1 MILNRSLRLIPLLL
15 SRPLKSSPFRLPL
28 RLRPFSSASSPMKKN
43 GSSKSSPFEFNKR
56 RADGFDE
63 TGKAKK
69 NLERKT
75 RKLNPNTTAYAQL
88 GPWNGNGYARYI
100 LLCSTLL

>member
-1 MILNRSLRLIPLLL
+1 MEKN
-15 SRPLKSSPFRLPL
+15 K
-28 RLRPFSSASSPMKKN
+28 AKN
-43 GSSKSSPFEFNKR
+43 GSKSSPFEFNKR

-75 RKLNPNTTAYAQL
+75 RKLNPNTTAYAQVV
-88 GPWNGNGYARYI
+88 NI
-100 LLCSTLL
+100 TDSFFCLLCKFKN